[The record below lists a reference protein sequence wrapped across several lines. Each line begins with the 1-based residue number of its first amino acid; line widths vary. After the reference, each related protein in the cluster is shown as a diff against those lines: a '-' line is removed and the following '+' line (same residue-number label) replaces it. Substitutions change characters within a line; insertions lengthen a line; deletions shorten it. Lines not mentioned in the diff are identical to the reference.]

1 MRILFLTQYYPPEV
15 GAPQNRLHEL
25 ALRLKSKGAEV
36 EVLTAMPNYP
46 KMEIEESYRGGKIKE
61 EYIDGIKVY
70 RSGIFV
76 SKSSSII
83 HRLLNYFSFVF
94 TSYFKGRKL
103 VNYDF
108 LLVESPPLFLGYS
121 AMGLAKKLKAKLIFN
136 VSDLWPE
143 SAEKLDLVSNKYL
156 LKLAYDLEKR
166 CYKKAKLVTGQTQGI
181 VDDIKGRFPFKDVF
195 WLPNGVDL
203 EYYNPNQIKS
213 DFRLK
218 NGFEASDLLFFY
230 GGIIGHAQG
239 LEVILEAANQ
249 LKDYPNIKFIVQG
262 AGPEKERLLVL
273 KEKLKLDNVF
283 FFNAVNKNEMPS
295 ILKGVDVALVP
306 LKKLELFTGAIP
318 SKIFEALAMEK
329 ALLLGVDGEAKK
341 HFIDKAD
348 SGYFF
353 EPENVKDLVDK
364 IIKLEQNPEELK
376 RKGQNGRAYV
386 NEYFNRNNIAT
397 SFYEKLKNV

>member
-181 VDDIKGRFPFKDVF
+181 VDDIKGRFPSKDVF

-239 LEVILEAANQ
+239 LEVILEAASQ

>member
-156 LKLAYDLEKR
+156 LKLAYDLEKK
-166 CYKKAKLVTGQTQGI
+166 CYNKAKLVTGQTQGI
-181 VDDIKGRFPFKDVF
+181 VDDIKGRFPSKDVF

-249 LKDYPNIKFIVQG
+249 LKAYPNIKFIIQG

-364 IIKLEQNPEELK
+364 IIKFEQNPEELK

>member
-103 VNYDF
+103 ANYDF

>member
-156 LKLAYDLEKR
+156 LKLAYDLEKK
-166 CYKKAKLVTGQTQGI
+166 CYNKAKLVTGQTQGI
-181 VDDIKGRFPFKDVF
+181 VDDIKGRFPSKDVF

-249 LKDYPNIKFIVQG
+249 LKAYPNIKFIIQG
-262 AGPEKERLLVL
+262 AGPEKERLLIL

-364 IIKLEQNPEELK
+364 IVKLEQNPEELK
-376 RKGQNGRAYV
+376 RKGQKGRAYV

>member
-156 LKLAYDLEKR
+156 LKLAYDLEKK

-181 VDDIKGRFPFKDVF
+181 VDDIKGRFPSKDVF

-249 LKDYPNIKFIVQG
+249 LKAYPNIKFIIQG

-364 IIKLEQNPEELK
+364 IVKLEQNPEELK
-376 RKGQNGRAYV
+376 RKGQKGRAYV